1 MPPED
6 PSSSKRFE
14 DRLRDAQARQRSG
27 AGKEAG
33 PAPDSALGVGLR
45 IGVEL
50 VSAVVVGV
58 GIGWLLDWWLGTQP
72 WLLMVFFLLGAG
84 AGMLNVY
91 RAVGR
96 MSSGGIG
103 GGTSGTLPRDVERD

>member
-1 MPPED
+1 MSSED

-14 DRLRDAQARQRSG
+14 DRLRDAQARQRSRSG
-27 AGKEAG
+27 RDAE
-33 PAPDSALGVGLR
+33 PAPDSALGIGLR
-45 IGVEL
+45 IGIEL

-58 GIGWLLDWWLGTQP
+58 GIGWLLDWWLGTRP

-96 MSSGGIG
+96 MKPGGIG
-103 GGTSGTLPRDVERD
+103 GGTSGSGPRDV